1 MHLVDAI
8 ESAQREIPGCVAL
21 GLVDLSAGAVLCGAP
36 VERAAFDLA
45 AAACGE
51 LLAGGSARGAH
62 QALAT
67 VDPTVAEDDAF
78 HEALVMGAERVH
90 VFVRSR
96 TRASCAY
103 VAVCE
108 ASVAL
113 GLVLAK
119 VRSSLGPVEEAL

>member
-1 MHLVDAI
+1 MYLEDAI
-8 ESAQREIPGCVAL
+8 ENAQREIPGCVAL
-21 GLVDLSAGAVLCGAP
+21 GLVDLSAGAILCGSPAD
-36 VERAAFDLA
+36 RGSFDLA

-51 LLAGGSARGAH
+51 LLAGASARGAH
-62 QALAT
+62 QALAA
-67 VDPTVAEDDAF
+67 VDPTVDADDAF
-78 HEALVMGAERVH
+78 HEALVMGADRVH